1 LSILGITALIQPIP
15 VNKDLVTFDVPF
27 ALALSV
33 LTLLV
38 IVVFKKINRVVGAL
52 FLFAYAAYMAWLFI
66 SGHV

>member
-1 LSILGITALIQPIP
+1 M
-15 VNKDLVTFDVPF
+15 TFDVPF